1 MQVETNTPTP
11 HHENTPPGKS
21 TNATNAAR
29 TTISSNPGNSYQ
41 HQIPWWDGLDA
52 TAIAQLGIPP
62 ITTLPLSTTVDVV
75 VIGAGVAG
83 LSAALSARAAGTR
96 VLVLEREP
104 ILGYGATGR
113 NAGILSAGINMGFA
127 DLSADSPGAAFWPET
142 TRILLS
148 LVEEAKQPGSILYA
162 RLTGAIS
169 LAESKRAAHHL
180 AREARSRVSAGLRAE
195 EWTPQQVIEAT
206 QGRLNVSSVISALWL
221 PDEGR
226 IHPLTLLAHLA
237 RQARDAGVLIGGQ
250 AHVTAYEESV
260 AGSTGHSWQ
269 ITLANGMSFKTQGL
283 IVAIGPTARPNARI
297 FAVAFAANLPEAFPL
312 FWDASPYTYADFRPG
327 NGRLNVSGGRYGRA
341 GAWRHD
347 ANYYKRLADDARRWL
362 PELAGQEPLF
372 TWAVDLDVTS
382 EMIPELRV
390 LGTLAPG
397 VAIEGLGA
405 LGVLP
410 GIALGRKA
418 GASIVAQMHP

>member
-1 MQVETNTPTP
+1 MQSHSQPRQTNERSAEPD
-11 HHENTPPGKS
+11 
-21 TNATNAAR
+21 
-29 TTISSNPGNSYQ
+29 GNFLQ
-41 HQIPWWDGLDA
+41 RQIPWWSGLDA

-62 ITTLPLSTTVDVV
+62 ITTLPLGTIDVI
-75 VIGAGVAG
+75 VIGGGVAG
-83 LSAALSARAAGTR
+83 LSAALSAHAAGAR
-96 VLVLEREP
+96 VVVLEREP

-127 DLSADSPGAAFWPET
+127 DLSVDSPGAAFWPET

-148 LVEEAKQPGSILYA
+148 LVEEAKQPDSILYA

-180 AREARSRVSAGLRAE
+180 AREARSRVAAGLHAE
-195 EWTPQQVIEAT
+195 EWTTAQVIDAT
-206 QGRLNVSSVISALWL
+206 QGRLNVASVVSALWL

-237 RQARDAGVLIGGQ
+237 RKARNAGILIAGQ
-250 AHVTAYEESV
+250 AYVTAYEESV
-260 AGSTGHSWQ
+260 EEGKHSWHV
-269 ITLANGMSFKTQGL
+269 TLANGRVLTTRGL
-283 IVAIGPTARPNARI
+283 IAAVGPTAQPNARL
-297 FAVAFAANLPEAFPL
+297 FALAFVADLPETFPL

-327 NGRLNVSGGRYGRA
+327 NGRLNVSGGRYGRV

-347 ANYYKRLADDARRWL
+347 ANYYQRLADAARRWL

-372 TWAVDLDVTS
+372 IWAVDIDVS
-382 EMIPELRV
+382 SDMIPELRTV
-390 LGTLAPG
+390 GENAPG
-397 VAIEGLGA
+397 IAIEGLGA

-410 GIALGRKA
+410 GIVLGGRA
-418 GASIVAQMHP
+418 GRFIVERI